1 MSARLVLYFT
11 GTEHVLYRSEG
22 GSLVLEGQFG
32 GDEAGVDAFR
42 AALRRHPNALVSVLA
57 DLAGEDFHEDQIP
70 FLRGNDRQAVV
81 QRRLSQRYRDSRL
94 ATALPLGYTS
104 DGRKS
109 EKLLLA
115 SFTNTQQFAPWMDA
129 IADAGVRLAGVY
141 SAPLLAPALAAR
153 AGVKSGR
160 AFVITVNG
168 AGLRQSFV
176 EDGRLRFARLERT
189 ADTVSPEALAAF
201 VRAESLRLAQYLST
215 LRTLPREGPPVQAVV
230 IVPAAQ
236 RSVFEQA
243 LVSDGRL
250 AFVTVAK
257 EDVARKAG
265 LKRLAPEAGSEQLYL
280 HLTIRQ
286 APRDQFARGEE
297 RRGYLLWRLQRW
309 LYAGGAAAFGACL
322 VYAGL
327 QWLELYG
334 LRDQTA
340 AQTREAVEAAQR
352 YQRITS
358 TFPVTQTTTEN
369 LKAAVIEFTRI
380 AGQSASPEGALVY
393 ASQVLDKFPQMELQ
407 SIAWSVGKP
416 PAIPEAPKPAAPAA
430 PGAAPAPGTPAG
442 GEVYQMLEVSGQVNA
457 TRRSDYRGITG
468 QVQTFA
474 EALRVDPAWRIL
486 KTQLP
491 FDVTPEGTLSGDI
504 GSGEG
509 TDAPRFTIVIGR
521 PVK

>member
-11 GTEHVLYRSEG
+11 ATDHVLYRAEG
-22 GSLVLEGQFG
+22 GALVPEGRFA
-32 GDEAGVDAFR
+32 GDEAGVESFR
-42 AALRRHPNALVSVLA
+42 AALRKHPDALVSVLA

-94 ATALPLGYTS
+94 ATALSLGHTT

-129 IADAGVRLAGVY
+129 IAEAGVRLAGVY

-189 ADTVSPEALAAF
+189 ADSVSPEALAAF
-201 VRAESLRLAQYLST
+201 VRAESLRLAQYLAT
-215 LRTLPREGPPVQAVV
+215 LRTLPREGPPIQAVV
-230 IVPAAQ
+230 VVPSAH

-250 AFVTVAK
+250 AFVTMAQ

-265 LKRLAPEAGSEQLYL
+265 LKRLVADAGSEQLYL
-280 HLTIRQ
+280 HLAVRN
-286 APRDQFARGEE
+286 APRDQFARGDE
-297 RRGYLLWRLQRW
+297 RRGFLLWRMQRW
-309 LYAGGAAAFGACL
+309 LYAGGAAAFGVCIA
-322 VYAGL
+322 YAGL
-327 QWLELYG
+327 QWLELAG
-334 LRDQTA
+334 LREQTELQHRQA
-340 AQTREAVEAAQR
+340 EEAKQN

-358 TFPVTQTTTEN
+358 TFPVTQTTTDN
-369 LKAAVIEFTRI
+369 LKAAVVEFTRI

-393 ASQVLDKFPQMELQ
+393 ASQVLDKFPQVELQ
-407 SIAWSVGKP
+407 SIGWSVGKP
-416 PAIPEAPKPAAPAA
+416 PAQPEAPKPAPAAA
-430 PGAAPAPGTPAG
+430 PGAAPAAAAPGAD
-442 GEVYQMLEVSGQVNA
+442 VYQMLEVSGLVNA

-468 QVQTFA
+468 QVQAFA
-474 EALRVDPAWRIL
+474 EALRVDPSWRIL

-491 FDVTPEGTLSGDI
+491 FDVTSEGTLSGDI
-504 GSGEG
+504 GSTEG
-509 TDAPRFTIVIGR
+509 NEAPRFTIVIGR

>member
-1 MSARLVLYFT
+1 MSSRLVLYFT
-11 GTEHVLYRSEG
+11 STDHVLYRAEG
-22 GSLVLEGQFG
+22 GALVLAGRFPA
-32 GDEAGVDAFR
+32 DEAGIDAFR
-42 AALRRHPNALVSVLA
+42 GALRAHPDALVSVLV

-81 QRRLSQRYRDSRL
+81 QRRLGQRYRESRL
-94 ATALPLGYTS
+94 ATALSLGQTT
-104 DGRKS
+104 DGRKG
-109 EKLLLA
+109 ERLLLA
-115 SFTNTQQFAPWMDA
+115 SFTNTQQFAPWLEA
-129 IADAGVRLAGVY
+129 IADSGVRLAGVY

-189 ADTVSPEALAAF
+189 GDNVSPPALAAF
-201 VRAESLRLAQYLST
+201 VRAESLRLAQYLAT
-215 LRTLPREGPPVQAVV
+215 LRTLPREGPPVKALV

-236 RSVFEQA
+236 RAVFEQA
-243 LVSDGRL
+243 LVSDARL
-250 AFVTVAK
+250 AFVTVAQ
-257 EDVARKAG
+257 EDLARKAG
-265 LKRLAPEAGSEQLYL
+265 LKRLAPDAAGEQLYL
-280 HLTIRQ
+280 HLSVRQ
-286 APRDQFARGEE
+286 PPREQFARSDE

-309 LYAGGAAAFGACL
+309 IYAGGAAAFVACL
-322 VYAGL
+322 AYAGL
-327 QWLELYG
+327 QWLDLSG
-334 LRDQTA
+334 IRDQTA
-340 AQTREAVEAAQR
+340 AQRREATEATQR

-358 TFPVTQTTTEN
+358 TFPVTQTTTDN
-369 LKAAVIEFTRI
+369 LKAAVVEFTRI
-380 AGQSASPEGALVY
+380 AGQSSSPEGALVY
-393 ASQVLDKFPQMELQ
+393 VSQVLDKFPQMELQ
-407 SIAWSVGKP
+407 SVTWSVGKP
-416 PAIPEAPKPAAPAA
+416 PAQPEPAKPAAPAA
-430 PGAAPAPGTPAG
+430 PGSAPGSASDMF
-442 GEVYQMLEVSGQVNA
+442 QMIEVSGLVNA

-474 EALRVDPAWRIL
+474 EALRADPAWRVL

-509 TDAPRFTIVIGR
+509 NEAPRFTILIGR